1 MRKTSLNHRLMKYEQ
16 FAQDAQKFLKE
27 VASELGDA
35 TNLDQAERIMTSVL
49 HTLRTLLTPQES
61 LHLIAQLPM
70 LIKGIYVNSWHLS
83 EKQRIRS
90 LDEFIEALMLQ
101 NPRTAAQDFGN
112 DEKAIERAK
121 AVFRVLRNHI
131 AIGEVKD
138 IVSQL
143 PSELTELWL
152 TPVEEHERHGG

>member
-1 MRKTSLNHRLMKYEQ
+1 MKYEQ
-16 FAQDAQKFLKE
+16 YAHEARKFVKE

-35 TNLDQAERIMTSVL
+35 ANIDQADRIMTSVL
-49 HTLRTLLTPQES
+49 HALRDLLTPEES

-70 LIKGIYVNSWHLS
+70 LIKAIYVNGWHIGA
-83 EKQRIRS
+83 KNRIRTM
-90 LDEFIEALMLQ
+90 DDFIECLMLK
-101 NPRTAAQDFGN
+101 NAGAAAQDFGN
-112 DEKAIERAK
+112 DEEAIESTK

-143 PSELTELWL
+143 PPELTELWL
-152 TPVEEHERHGG
+152 TPMELQERYSI